1 MFSTSLR
8 STMCGYVSLE
18 FLGKEITL
26 VGWVKRVRDHGN
38 IVFIDLKDRSGIVQ
52 IFTDKKELISIV
64 KELRSEDVVQIKGVV
79 RKRPENMINRDM
91 KTGEIE
97 VDLKELK
104 IINRSEVLPFVLD
117 DDVKAG
123 EELRLKYRY
132 LDLRRNCM
140 NETLIKRS
148 EIIKNIRDFLFEEG
162 FVEVETPVM
171 SKSTPEG
178 ARDYLVPSRIHKG
191 KFYALVQSPQIY
203 KQLLMV
209 AGFDRYFQIARCF
222 RDEDQRAD
230 RQPEFTQL
238 DIEMSF
244 VERDDILSLIE
255 RLMQKIFREIFKT
268 ELPIPFKRLTYD
280 EVFEKYGSDKPD
292 LRFDLKIN
300 DFSEIVKKT
309 DFKVF
314 SDSEYTGGIIFEN
327 ELTRKEI
334 DLLNDFV
341 KSTGGNGI
349 TYLKIDDTTMT
360 GPVAKYFKENPF
372 NVKKG
377 TILFISGKKKR
388 TLEYLGML
396 RKKLASLKNLYDE
409 NEFNFLWVVDFPLF
423 EYDEEEK
430 RYVACHHM
438 FTMPKK
444 EHLDIISKEP
454 LKARADTYDLVC
466 NGVELASGS
475 IRIHDRNI
483 QKEIMKIIGMSEE
496 ELESK
501 FGFLLEAFKYG
512 APPHGGIAPGID
524 RMVSLLLKKENI
536 RDVIAF
542 PKTLNGIGLMEN
554 TPDYVS
560 EKQLKELGIKVVKDE
575 KN

>member
-8 STMCGYVSLE
+8 NTMCGYVDLE
-18 FLGKEITL
+18 FLGKEINL
-26 VGWVKRVRDHGN
+26 VGWIKRVRDHGN
-38 IVFIDLKDRSGIVQ
+38 IVFIDLGDRSGIVQ
-52 IFTDKKELISIV
+52 VFTDRKELMPLV
-64 KELRSEDVVQIKGVV
+64 KGLRSEDVVQIKGVV
-79 RKRPENMINRDM
+79 KKRPDNMVNSDM

-97 VDLKELK
+97 IDLKEVK
-104 IINRSEVLPFVLD
+104 IMNRSEVLPFVLD
-117 DDVKAG
+117 DDIKVG

-132 LDLRRNCM
+132 LDLRRGCM
-140 NETLIKRS
+140 NETIILRS
-148 EIIKNIRDFLFEEG
+148 EIIKTIRNFLFEEG
-162 FVEVETPVM
+162 FVEIETPIM

-178 ARDYLVPSRIHKG
+178 ARDYLVPSRINKG

-244 VERDDILSLIE
+244 VERDDILSLVE
-255 RLMQKIFREIFKT
+255 NLMRRIFKEIFKT

-280 EVFEKYGSDKPD
+280 EVLEMYGSDKPD
-292 LRFDLKIN
+292 LRFDLKIK
-300 DFSEIVKKT
+300 DYSEIVKKT

-314 SDSEYTGGIIFEN
+314 NDSEYTGGILFEN

-334 DLLNDFV
+334 DVLNDFI
-341 KSTGGNGI
+341 KSTGGSGI
-349 TYLKIDDTTMT
+349 TYLKLEGSTMS
-360 GPVAKYFKENPF
+360 GPVAKYFKENLF
-372 NVKKG
+372 NVTKG
-377 TILFISGKKKR
+377 IILFISGKKKR

-396 RKKLASLKNLYDE
+396 RKKLASMKKLYDE

-430 RYVACHHM
+430 RYVTCHHM

-454 LKARADTYDLVC
+454 LKAKADTYDLVC

-483 QKEIMKIIGMSEE
+483 QKEIMKIIGMSES
-496 ELESK
+496 ELEEK

-524 RMVSLLLKKENI
+524 RLVSLLLKKENI

-560 EKQLKELGIKVVKDE
+560 EKQLKELGIKVVDDE